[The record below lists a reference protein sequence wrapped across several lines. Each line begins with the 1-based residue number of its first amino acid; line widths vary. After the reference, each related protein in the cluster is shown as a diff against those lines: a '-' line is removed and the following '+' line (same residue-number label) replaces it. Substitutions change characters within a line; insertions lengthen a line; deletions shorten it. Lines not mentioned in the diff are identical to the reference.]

1 MFVGFHL
8 SCTGAEASHDVEDA
22 HKGESSAQLRA
33 ASQHMH
39 PVKLSNQD
47 RQMLNEQAQPVNMAT
62 GTQDFLCQQL
72 EQTCTEVGLHQAL
85 CPHLLQIVEVWF
97 QS

>member
-8 SCTGAEASHDVEDA
+8 SCTGSEASRDVEDA
-22 HKGESSAQLRA
+22 HKGESSVQLSA

-47 RQMLNEQAQPVNMAT
+47 RQMLNEQARPVKMAT
-62 GTQDFLCQQL
+62 DTRDFLCQQL
-72 EQTCTEVGLHQAL
+72 EQTCTEVGLHHAL
-85 CPHLLQIVEVWF
+85 YSHLLQIVEA
-97 QS
+97 